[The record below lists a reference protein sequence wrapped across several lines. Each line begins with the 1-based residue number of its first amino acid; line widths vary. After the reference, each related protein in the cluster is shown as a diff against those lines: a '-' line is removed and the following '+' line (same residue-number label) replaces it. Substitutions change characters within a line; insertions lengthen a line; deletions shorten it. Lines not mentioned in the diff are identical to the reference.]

1 MEQQR
6 FIETGN
12 HSFYGEYLYDQVIPA
27 DHFLRKLHQIIDWN
41 RFTRKL
47 IKLYKGEGVV
57 GRPPFDPALVLKVEL
72 VAYLYNL
79 SERQVE
85 VHINENLPAKF
96 FVGLAVDQKAPDHST
111 LTVFR
116 ERLIERGKQKVF
128 EEMLEEI
135 VEIARQSGVQFGS
148 IQIIDSVHSVA
159 NVNTAKDK
167 KRVEK
172 GKGPHDPDAHWG
184 AKHKRKVK
192 TEDGKEIEQTEYF
205 FGYKAHVSLNAQAGM
220 ITSLEATSGEAYDG
234 HHFCPLVDHDLKQ
247 KLPVETYAGDKG
259 YDDGDNHYHLEL
271 CGLHS
276 AIRLKDIRIG
286 KKDDNKQIWLE
297 LVKTPQYRQGLKERY
312 KIERKFGE
320 AKQGHGFGR
329 CRYVGK
335 VRFAVQSF
343 FTAIMLNLKR
353 MVKVLTGVGFK
364 TKTASV
370 V

>member
-6 FIETGN
+6 FVETGKN
-12 HSFYGEYLYDQVIPA
+12 SFYGEYLYDQVVPR
-27 DHFLRKLHQIIDWN
+27 DHFLRKLRQIIDWD

-72 VAYLYNL
+72 IAYLYNL

-96 FVGLAVDQKAPDHST
+96 FVGLAVDQNAPDHST

-116 ERLIERGKQKVF
+116 ERLLERGKLKVF
-128 EEMLEEI
+128 EEILEEI
-135 VEIARQSGVQFGS
+135 VQIARQSGVQFGA

-167 KRVEK
+167 KREGK
-172 GKGPHDPDAHWG
+172 GKGPHDADARWG

-192 TEDGKEIEQTEYF
+192 TEEGKEIEQTEYF
-205 FGYKAHVSLNAQAGM
+205 FGYKAHISLNAQAGM

-234 HHFCPLVDHDLKQ
+234 HHFCSLVDHDLKQ
-247 KLPVETYAGDKG
+247 KLPVDTYAGDKG
-259 YDDGDNHYHLEL
+259 YDDGENHYHLEL

-276 AIRLKDIRIG
+276 AIRLKSTRTG
-286 KKDDNKQIWLE
+286 KKDDNKEIWLE
-297 LVKTPQYRQGLKERY
+297 LAKTPQYRLGSKERY
-312 KIERKFGE
+312 KVERKLGE
-320 AKQGHGFGR
+320 AKQWHGLGR
-329 CRYVGK
+329 CRYVGRL
-335 VRFAVQSF
+335 RFAVQAF

-353 MVKVLTGVGFK
+353 MVKVLTGIGFK
-364 TKTASV
+364 TKTASAA
-370 V
+370 